1 MSPVTA
7 TSAAGAMNNTTSTGK
22 NVLNTDDFLKIMLA
36 ELTNQDPLEPMT
48 NKDLLDQIAGI
59 QQLQS
64 NETMTSSFG
73 KVTDQ
78 FGSFMNQ
85 LNVFMDRDQ
94 LSSAGKMIGEIV
106 AGTTTTGNFTVGKVI
121 AVNINNNKTLLELDT
136 GELIDINEMTRLGGT
151 NSEDIIGTFVIGK
164 NNSGAGAVGIVESI
178 ETNGN
183 DVTLRLSSGDDVAL
197 SKSTLVSADTA
208 YVLLGMFAEGNN
220 DVQGYVE
227 SYRIDGEG
235 IDGITLLLDGGDEL
249 PLAEV
254 TDIRSA

>member
-1 MSPVTA
+1 MSSITA
-7 TSAAGAMNNTTSTGK
+7 TSAAGVLDNTTSTGK

-64 NETMTSSFG
+64 NETMTSSFD
-73 KVTDQ
+73 KVTNQ
-78 FGSFMNQ
+78 FGGFMSQ
-85 LNVFMDRDQ
+85 LNSFLEREQ

-106 AGTTTTGNFTVGKVI
+106 AGTTIAGNFTVGKVI
-121 AVNINNNKTLLELDT
+121 AVNINNNQTLLELDT
-136 GELIDINEMTRLGGT
+136 GELININDMTRLGGT

-164 NNSGAGAVGIVESI
+164 NNFGAGAVGIVESI

-183 DVTLRLSSGDDVAL
+183 DVTLKLSSGDKVAL
-197 SKSTLVSADTA
+197 SKSILVSADTA
-208 YVLLGMFAEGNN
+208 YVLLGMFAQGD

-227 SYRIDGEG
+227 SYRISGAG
-235 IDGITLLLDGGDEL
+235 IDGITLLLDDGSEL
-249 PLAEV
+249 PLTAV

>member
-7 TSAAGAMNNTTSTGK
+7 TSTVGALSNTTTTGS
-22 NVLNTDDFLKIMLA
+22 NTLNTDDFLQIMLA

-64 NETMTSSFG
+64 NETMTNSFG
-73 KVTDQ
+73 KITNQ

-85 LNVFMDRDQ
+85 LDNFLERDQ

-106 AGTTTTGNFTVGKVI
+106 AGTTTAGNFTVGKVI

-164 NNSGAGAVGIVESI
+164 NSSGANAAGIVESI

-183 DVTLRLSSGDDVAL
+183 DVTLRLSTGEEVSL
-197 SKSTLVSADTA
+197 KNCTLVSADTA
-208 YVLLGMFAEGNN
+208 YVLLGMFAEGN
-220 DVQGYVE
+220 DVQGNVE
-227 SYRIDGEG
+227 SYRISGAG
-235 IDGITLLLDGGDEL
+235 IEGITLLLEDGSEL
-249 PLAEV
+249 PLTEV
-254 TDIRSA
+254 TDIRSV